1 MVLWFKRPA
10 RVGGQHRMARL
21 DSRDLRD
28 RAVGSMSA
36 AARAGR
42 PRAIRGGRGQRG
54 EAGTAPARDRQ
65 RGGQADERLATAAL
79 AERAGVSVGA
89 VGREAGHDRITAPL
103 RHRRTDQRHH
113 PSRLG
118 RAIPAAPLSRG
129 DIVSDNL
136 GSHQGT
142 AVRRLIR
149 DAGRQAVLPARYS
162 PDLNPIEQVFAKLK
176 TLLRRPAHYRGH
188 WAWHRRAPRPL
199 HSRGMRQ
206 LPRQC
211 RLCCRLTGSRS
222 MVSRTRLGAAVADGE
237 HLDLLDAGGGAQFDD
252 VALPRL

>member
-1 MVLWFKRPA
+1 
-10 RVGGQHRMARL
+10 
-21 DSRDLRD
+21 
-28 RAVGSMSA
+28 MSA

-42 PRAIRGGRGQRG
+42 PRAIRGERGQRG
-54 EAGTAPARDRQ
+54 EAVAALARDRQ
-65 RGGQADERLATAAL
+65 RGGQADERLAAAAL

-89 VGREAGHDRITAPL
+89 VGREAGSDPGAGVLAALCHDRITAPCVTDDRSMAPSFAL
-103 RHRRTDQRHH
+103 R
-113 PSRLG
+113 SSNSCG
-118 RAIPAAPLSRG
+118 PLERG
-129 DIVSDNL
+129 DIVVSDNL
-136 GSHQGT
+136 GSHKGT

-149 DAGRQAVLPARYS
+149 GAGRQAVLPARYS

-188 WAWHRRAPRPL
+188 LARHRRAPRPL

-211 RLCCRLTGSRS
+211 RLCSRLTGSRS

-237 HLDLLDAGGGAQFDD
+237 HLDLLDAGGGAQLDD